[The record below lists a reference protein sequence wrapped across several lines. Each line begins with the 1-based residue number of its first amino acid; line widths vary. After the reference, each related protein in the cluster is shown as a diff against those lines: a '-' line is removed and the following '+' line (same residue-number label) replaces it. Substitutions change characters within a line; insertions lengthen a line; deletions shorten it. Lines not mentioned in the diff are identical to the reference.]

1 MQQIHILCN
10 HNDIV
15 LDINYHFYHSLY
27 DVHYSILRQYLSLP
41 ILDMEHKVKLQPLR
55 TLYEPWKEYT
65 PSQPD
70 PRVLYVISTGT
81 LGRMTYPEFFDF
93 VDDLIKS
100 KVEVVNLLHG
110 TAFKF
115 MVESDM
121 K

>member
-1 MQQIHILCN
+1 MGDSHRKPHPLPVYNIVFFTSLLLCLCLSFSLSPSSPFKQKMN
-10 HNDIV
+10 QLLISLLK
-15 LDINYHFYHSLY
+15 LD
-27 DVHYSILRQYLSLP
+27 
-41 ILDMEHKVKLQPLR
+41 PL
-55 TLYEPWKEYT
+55 E
-65 PSQPD
+65 
-70 PRVLYVISTGT
+70 
-81 LGRMTYPEFFDF
+81 RMTYPEFFDF

>member
-1 MQQIHILCN
+1 M
-10 HNDIV
+10 
-15 LDINYHFYHSLY
+15 Y

-41 ILDMEHKVKLQPLR
+41 ILDKEHKVKLQPLR
-55 TLYEPWKEYT
+55 TLYESWKEYA